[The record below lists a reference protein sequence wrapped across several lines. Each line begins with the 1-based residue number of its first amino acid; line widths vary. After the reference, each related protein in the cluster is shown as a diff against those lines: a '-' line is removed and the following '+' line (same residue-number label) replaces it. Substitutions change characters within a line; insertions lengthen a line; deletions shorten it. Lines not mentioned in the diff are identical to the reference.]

1 MHVLQ
6 ETSALA
12 SGAIGTSTCFS
23 LLSISSF
30 PNPPDLIEL
39 ITCILLILHELIHM
53 REISVSEGELDRA
66 NHLLMGSVGE
76 QSIHHKPATGQNPFY
91 VLLPWLLADIKHCL
105 ASQ

>member
-6 ETSALA
+6 ETSALG
-12 SGAIGTSTCFS
+12 SRAISTSTCFS
-23 LLSISSF
+23 PLSISSF

-39 ITCILLILHELIHM
+39 ITCILLILQELIHR

-76 QSIHHKPATGQNPFY
+76 QSIHTNLLQDKTLLRVA
-91 VLLPWLLADIKHCL
+91 VLAAC
-105 ASQ
+105 